1 MAVASLRW
9 PGLRILEVGRT
20 TPKGLVH
27 QGPIVWGL
35 GTGAILGTGFATR
48 LGFWLWY
55 VVPMMF
61 FLLASPTHGL
71 LIYGVYGLVRGTMS
85 ISLFIHGQTSAN
97 PSDRQR
103 TLLLSYFRLRKASDI
118 GLLMLAVAVFVFTGL
133 REVR

>member
-1 MAVASLRW
+1 
-9 PGLRILEVGRT
+9 
-20 TPKGLVH
+20 
-27 QGPIVWGL
+27 
-35 GTGAILGTGFATR
+35 
-48 LGFWLWY
+48 
-55 VVPMMF
+55 MMF